1 MIKRLIVFLLIP
13 ILVQGS
19 VPPLLAQ
26 EKPVEGKVSLMIQPF
41 GAEIRV
47 DGEFLGKSPLE
58 SLSLP
63 AGEHELRIRYE
74 GYQEFST
81 RITVEAGKSI
91 ILRGH
96 LQSISSTES
105 SLPTITLPVRIPP
118 VLRAASQKRVYR
130 LGALTLSGAALV
142 GAGVFYYLGDRAGSD
157 YSRAADNYAVALD
170 ACQATQNCSAS
181 TDLTRYKDQANSAK
195 SDFYTYRNS
204 YYASLGLTGL
214 FLGVT
219 GYLFVIQRSKSA
231 PDRRF
236 SLMPFAPASSSGTME
251 GIGISTNV
259 RF

>member
-19 VPPLLAQ
+19 VPPLRAQ

-58 SLSLP
+58 SLLLP

-105 SLPTITLPVRIPP
+105 PLPTITLPVRIPP
-118 VLRAASQKRVYR
+118 ALRNASHKRVYR
-130 LGALTLSGAALV
+130 LGALGLSGAALV
-142 GAGVFYYLGDRAGSD
+142 SAGVFYYLGDRAGSD
-157 YSRAADNYAVALD
+157 YSRAADNYQAARGV
-170 ACQATQNCSAS
+170 CQATLNCYQSA
-181 TDLTRYKDQANSAK
+181 DLVKYKGQADGAK
-195 SDFYTYRNS
+195 SDFYAYRNG
-204 YYASLGLTGL
+204 YYVSLGLTGL

-219 GYLFVIQRSKSA
+219 GYLFIIQRSKPV

-236 SLMPFAPASSSGTME
+236 SLMPFSPANSSGAME

>member
-13 ILVQGS
+13 ILIQGS

-26 EKPVEGKVSLMIQPF
+26 EKPAEGKVSLMIQPF

-47 DGEFLGKSPLE
+47 DGELLGKSPLE

-81 RITVEAGKSI
+81 RIKVEAGKSI

-96 LQSISSTES
+96 LQSLSSSES
-105 SLPTITLPVRIPP
+105 PLPTITLPVQIPP
-118 VLRAASQKRVYR
+118 ALRAASQKRVYR
-130 LGALTLSGAALV
+130 MGALTLSGAALI
-142 GAGVFYYLGDRAGSD
+142 GAGVFYYLGDRASNN
-157 YSRAADNYAVALD
+157 YSRNVDHYFSALN
-170 ACQATQNCSAS
+170 ACEATQSCYGNA
-181 TDLTRYKDQANSAK
+181 DLTKYKGRASSSKN
-195 SDFYTYRNS
+195 DFYAYRNG

-219 GYLFVIQRSKSA
+219 GYLFIIQRSKSV
-231 PDRRF
+231 PDRQF
-236 SLMPFAPASSSGTME
+236 SLIPFSPADSPGAME

>member
-13 ILVQGS
+13 ILIQGS

-26 EKPVEGKVSLMIQPF
+26 EKPAEGKVSLMIQPF

-47 DGEFLGKSPLE
+47 DGELLGKSPLE
-58 SLSLP
+58 SLPLP

-74 GYQEFST
+74 GYQEFTT
-81 RITVEAGKSI
+81 RITVEAGKSMT
-91 ILRGH
+91 LRGH
-96 LQSISSTES
+96 LQSLSSTES
-105 SLPTITLPVRIPP
+105 PSPTITLPVQIPP
-118 VLRAASQKRVYR
+118 VIRAASQKRVYR
-130 LGALTLSGAALV
+130 LGALTLSGVALV

-157 YSRAADNYAVALD
+157 YSRAADNYAQARA
-170 ACQATQNCSAS
+170 ACETTQNCYAS
-181 TDLTRYKDQANSAK
+181 TDLAKYKSQGNSAK
-195 SDFYTYRNS
+195 SDFTHYRNG

-219 GYLFVIQRSKSA
+219 GYLFVIQRSKST

-236 SLMPFAPASSSGTME
+236 SLMPFAPANSSGAME
-251 GIGISTNV
+251 GIGFSTNV